1 VQRPI
6 VVFAAQW
13 ERMQDGSPLGEN
25 KVALRNLVID
35 ISDKKKAK
43 LSTDNVDIFVD
54 IFF

>member
-1 VQRPI
+1 MARLRRRVGR
-6 VVFAAQW
+6 
-13 ERMQDGSPLGEN
+13 GLGLGL
-25 KVALRNLVID
+25 VHGLRNLVID